1 MSVSLVMLPV
11 ALALR
16 VVMGKEHFEDWV
28 ASQQDRVETSI
39 TREIEL
45 AHLLKQAGYDAV
57 KFGALVKTHLDG
69 ENSFF
74 FWEFI
79 DGKWVAIFAKGSD
92 IAMREAFISKIENVA
107 GRSVFLNANNEK
119 SQKSTIY
126 PTNFMDRDLLA
137 QVLTDLGADPIYGK
151 DDSLSCRINSVKLL
165 FTKDGDGPFSV
176 AIQGVQE
183 KIEHAFQY
191 LSDLDTDY
199 RKAVQTSVYK
209 RVKAEAE
216 SRDLLIESEEIMPDK
231 SILLTLRLT

>member
-16 VVMGKEHFEDWV
+16 VVMGKEHFEAWV
-28 ASQQDRVETSI
+28 ASQQDRVETNI

-57 KFGALVKTHLDG
+57 KFGALIKTHLDG
-69 ENSFF
+69 EKSFF

-79 DGKWVAIFAKGSD
+79 DGKWVAIFAKGAD
-92 IAMREAFISKIENVA
+92 ATMRESLISKLENAA
-107 GRSVFLNANNEK
+107 GRSVFLNVINEDP
-119 SQKSTIY
+119 QESTVY

-137 QVLTDLGADPIYGK
+137 QVLTDLGGDPIYGK
-151 DDSLSCRINSVKLL
+151 DKSLSCRINSVKLL
-165 FTKDGDGPFSV
+165 FTKAGDGPFSV
-176 AIQGVQE
+176 TVQGAE
-183 KIEHAFQY
+183 KVEHAYQY
-191 LSDLDTDY
+191 LSDLDADY
-199 RKAVQTSVYK
+199 RKAVQTSVYR

-231 SILLTLRLT
+231 SILLTLRIN